1 MNGMLRTYEATL
13 IESYG
18 DGKNRARPLAGAPGT
33 VSDMDDHYMVFEAV
47 QNQDMKTELEEL
59 PTKMQNPFT
68 VMRRWLKFELL
79 DLCAILEAIKKKNE
93 MEKRRQTK
101 VQQRNDEKEE
111 LFKLKEGQSTLRSL
125 FMGKDSKINRI
136 TELTNSI

>member
-1 MNGMLRTYEATL
+1 
-13 IESYG
+13 
-18 DGKNRARPLAGAPGT
+18 
-33 VSDMDDHYMVFEAV
+33 
-47 QNQDMKTELEEL
+47 MKTELEEL

-101 VQQRNDEKEE
+101 VSQRNDEKEE
-111 LFKLKEGQSTLRSL
+111 LFKLKEGNTTLRSL

-136 TELTNSI
+136 TDLTNSI

>member
-1 MNGMLRTYEATL
+1 
-13 IESYG
+13 
-18 DGKNRARPLAGAPGT
+18 
-33 VSDMDDHYMVFEAV
+33 
-47 QNQDMKTELEEL
+47 MKTELEEL

-93 MEKRRQTK
+93 MEKRRQSK
-101 VQQRNDEKEE
+101 VSQRNDDKEE
-111 LFKLKEGQSTLRSL
+111 LFKLKEGQNTLRSL

-136 TELTNSI
+136 TELTNSIQNAEKDIECLSLLHKIIVLQLN